1 MHLYNQCYEKIG
13 SKYQTVKRK
22 KNEDVSMEK
31 MIGRFKNIYKTG
43 KRGLIK
49 SMEIFHYLY

>member
-31 MIGRFKNIYKTG
+31 MIGRF
-43 KRGLIK
+43 
-49 SMEIFHYLY
+49 